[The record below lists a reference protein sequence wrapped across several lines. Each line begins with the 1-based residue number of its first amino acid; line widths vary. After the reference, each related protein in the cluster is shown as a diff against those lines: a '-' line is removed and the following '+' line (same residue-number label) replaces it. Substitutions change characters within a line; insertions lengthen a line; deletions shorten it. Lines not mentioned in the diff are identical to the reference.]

1 MIRILM
7 IGDVVGQGGC
17 DAVRAK
23 LPAFKRAQKID
34 LVVANGENS
43 AEGNGILPHSAEHLF
58 DSGVDVITTGN
69 HALRRR
75 EIYEY
80 FDEGKSLVRPANF
93 HREAPGVGYLTL
105 DLLRYQLCVV
115 NLQGVV
121 YMEPLENPF
130 DCIDR
135 ILREVKT
142 PNILVDFHAEATS
155 EKLALAYYL
164 DGRVTA
170 VVGTHTHV
178 QTADEKVLPQGTGY
192 ITDLGMCGAEHS
204 VLGVRPDLA
213 IKRLRTHLPVRFE
226 NEREN
231 CILHGVVLEINE
243 KTGKTNK
250 IIRHEIK

>member
-1 MIRILM
+1 M
-7 IGDVVGQGGC
+7 
-17 DAVRAK
+17 
-23 LPAFKRAQKID
+23 
-34 LVVANGENS
+34 
-43 AEGNGILPHSAEHLF
+43 
-58 DSGVDVITTGN
+58 
-69 HALRRR
+69 
-75 EIYEY
+75 
-80 FDEGKSLVRPANF
+80 
-93 HREAPGVGYLTL
+93 TL
-105 DLLRYQLCVV
+105 DFLRYQLCVV

-135 ILREVKT
+135 ILKEVKT

-155 EKLALAYYL
+155 EKLALAYYP

-213 IKRLRTHLPVRFE
+213 IKRLRTHLPVR
-226 NEREN
+226 
-231 CILHGVVLEINE
+231 V
-243 KTGKTNK
+243 
-250 IIRHEIK
+250 

>member
-1 MIRILM
+1 M
-7 IGDVVGQGGC
+7 
-17 DAVRAK
+17 
-23 LPAFKRAQKID
+23 
-34 LVVANGENS
+34 
-43 AEGNGILPHSAEHLF
+43 
-58 DSGVDVITTGN
+58 DVITTGN

-80 FDEGKSLVRPANF
+80 FDEGKNLVRPANF

-105 DLLRYQLCVV
+105 DFLRYQLCVV

-135 ILREVKT
+135 ILKEVKT

-178 QTADEKVLPQGTGY
+178 QTADEKVCPRAPATSPIWGCAGPSTRCWGCVP
-192 ITDLGMCGAEHS
+192 TWPSSGCGPICRCG
-204 VLGVRPDLA
+204 L
-213 IKRLRTHLPVRFE
+213 
-226 NEREN
+226 
-231 CILHGVVLEINE
+231 
-243 KTGKTNK
+243 KTRGR
-250 IIRHEIK
+250 IASFMELC